1 LRQGVIICGGLG
13 TRLMPITEFTPKP
26 LIPINGRPIIYC
38 QIDQLLKLGC
48 QSILVLSGYLGDE
61 LQIGLISEYQSEEIR
76 VVQTPSD
83 FDPIKRLRDA
93 EKYLDEFIC
102 LIYSDNY
109 IPENAIIKKCLEIQ
123 SKPNFL
129 LHHRGVGNVKVL
141 SDDRILYTSEERTSD
156 YSYVELGYLGT
167 TKDQIVRSKAS
178 SLQEFISDLTE
189 NLECSHITL
198 DSDYFSISTL
208 SKYLE
213 INHGRIILLLDRDG
227 IINEK
232 MSIAEY
238 VTDYSEISYISEN
251 IEGII
256 ELSRRGVDFI
266 IITNQPGVARGQV
279 TEKALREIH
288 LRISSYLR
296 SKGVNILAVYACKHG
311 WHDGCDCR
319 KPEPGNIL
327 AAAKD
332 FCIPA
337 GQLALIGDDARDCE
351 AVERAGGIS
360 IYIGKENEGNLNFPT
375 ILSGWREIHELL
387 ARRKN
392 QI

>member
-1 LRQGVIICGGLG
+1 MRQGVIICGGLG
-13 TRLMPITEFTPKP
+13 TRLMPISEFTPKP
-26 LIPINGRPIIYC
+26 LIPINGRPIVYR
-38 QIDQLLKLGC
+38 QIDQLLTLGC
-48 QSILVLSGYLGDE
+48 QNILVLSGYLGDE
-61 LQIGLISEYQSEEIR
+61 LQIGLMAEYQREEVR
-76 VVQTPSD
+76 VMQTPID
-83 FDPIKRLRDA
+83 FDPIERLRNA
-93 EKYLDEFIC
+93 EKYLDEFVC

-109 IPENAIIKKCLEIQ
+109 IPENVIIKKCLEIQ

-129 LHHRGVGNVKVL
+129 LQFRGEGNVKVL
-141 SDDRILYTSEERTSD
+141 SDDRISYTLGERTSD
-156 YSYVELGYLGT
+156 HPYVELGYIGT

-178 SLQEFISDLTE
+178 SLQGFISELTE
-189 NLECSHITL
+189 NLACSQITL
-198 DSDYFSISTL
+198 DSDYFSLSTL

-232 MSIAEY
+232 KPSAEY
-238 VTDYSEISYISEN
+238 VTDFREISYISEN
-251 IEGII
+251 IAGII

-266 IITNQPGVARGQV
+266 IITNQPGVARGQL

-288 LRISSYLR
+288 LRMISYLR
-296 SKGVNILAVYACKHG
+296 SKGVSILAVYACKHG
-311 WHDGCDCR
+311 WHDGCNCR

-332 FCIPA
+332 FCIPV

-360 IYIGKENEGNLNFPT
+360 IYIGKENEGVLNFPT

-387 ARRKN
+387 TRRKN
-392 QI
+392 QV